1 MPRKQHFSQQMH
13 SEQRFAMSRQSSVE
27 QDDWSRT
34 ANIFKQLE
42 YFVYL
47 IICFAGHVLV
57 LNHCAS
63 REDELVHL
71 HLVTDSH
78 RLVPA
83 SDKLTDGFTLCMQN
97 TVNLLFSREIRRQC
111 STDSLE
117 HSVSMRCYWF
127 HWAHQCVLP
136 TQADTVF
143 STCCMEEHVLIII
156 MCKWYGVTQT
166 THHKR

>member
-1 MPRKQHFSQQMH
+1 MCQHNHLIHKIVTLSRLCFQIVAKETAFSQQMH

-34 ANIFKQLE
+34 ANIFKLLIVFSRVFFEKPE

-47 IICFAGHVLV
+47 IICFAGHVSV
-57 LNHCAS
+57 LNHRAS
-63 REDELVHL
+63 REDELAHL

-97 TVNLLFSREIRRQC
+97 MVNLFFSREIRRQC

-117 HSVSMRCYWF
+117 QSVSMRC
-127 HWAHQCVLP
+127 
-136 TQADTVF
+136 
-143 STCCMEEHVLIII
+143 
-156 MCKWYGVTQT
+156 
-166 THHKR
+166 

>member
-1 MPRKQHFSQQMH
+1 MH
-13 SEQRFAMSRQSSVE
+13 SEHRDLRWAQSSIE

-34 ANIFKQLE
+34 ANIFKLLIMFSHVFFKKFK

-47 IICFAGHVLV
+47 IICFAKHASV
-57 LNHCAS
+57 LNHHAP
-63 REDELVHL
+63 RVDELHL
-71 HLVTDSH
+71 HLVNDSH

-83 SDKLTDGFTLCMQN
+83 SDKLTDGFTLYMQN
-97 TVNLLFSREIRRQC
+97 TVNLFFSREIRRQC

-143 STCCMEEHVLIII
+143 STCCME
-156 MCKWYGVTQT
+156 
-166 THHKR
+166 